1 MKGWITGL
9 ETAVVVMVLL
19 RVFSG
24 LTELTVAALI
34 MKFNSV
40 EKALV
45 LNAIL
50 AVVGPAVLILS
61 VTIGVYALADSLSFW
76 KIAVIFTGVLLILIG
91 VKS

>member
-1 MKGWITGL
+1 MKDWMEGL
-9 ETAVVVMVLL
+9 QTAVVVMVLL

-24 LTELTVAALI
+24 LAELTVAGLI
-34 MKFNSV
+34 LKFNNV

-50 AVVGPAVLILS
+50 AVTGPAVLILS
-61 VTIGVYALADSLSFW
+61 VTIGVYVLADSLSFW
-76 KIAVIFTGVLLILIG
+76 KIALIFTGVLLILIG